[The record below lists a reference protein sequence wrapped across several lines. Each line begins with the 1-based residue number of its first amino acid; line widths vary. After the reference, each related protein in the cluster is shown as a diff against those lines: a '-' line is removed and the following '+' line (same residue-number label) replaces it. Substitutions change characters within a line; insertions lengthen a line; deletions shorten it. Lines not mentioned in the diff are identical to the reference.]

1 MLKILLRVGNK
12 NHIKMKTYAPIII
25 VLMIITQPVKAE
37 FFSYYPS
44 PSWIYPTNNIQVLQ
58 TTKNKHYDGVYPNSI
73 QLLDNGGSYFGFI
86 SFGYFAHYLTAYP
99 ETWGLPVSYAS
110 GFMDD
115 WDDEH
120 VVYLMNPS
128 IGYINPY
135 PKVEGVRNEF
145 LGANNYPI
153 IPPIPHISGSVSGL
167 AMGIRISPSVYRYG
181 VAAYSYL
188 NTSNVLKYGMKIF
201 AYDNAYLY
209 YPNDLELYDIPMS
222 QFNINTQII
231 DIICLQNSYC
241 IISKNNANSSK
252 YRIDT
257 YDYNGNYHGFAYRRM
272 AGTTMNY
279 SKFSF
284 IHEGDY
290 FITIA
295 ETNDG
300 INDKP
305 FIDKIYIDPTTH
317 LLTTGTTNPASLNIP
332 GSNSVNFTGKFELFN
347 TSHILIEGYVPATNK
362 RVIYAINKNSF
373 TGTSFI
379 QERQVLNNN
388 EPFMFLHAISSLD
401 YMRTYSIDAADEL
414 IIKNYEM
421 SFGPFQIIPSP
432 TCFTSAQI
440 AETNWLLPPNTLDYY
455 LTGAIQIVGAF
466 GNNGLILNS
475 LALNQSLILQA
486 DYDFITCSGY
496 KSNEPETIESIEKID
511 IYPNPA
517 NDHLTIESFSNNSLL
532 TIYDL
537 SGKIFLELQMLD
549 YKMEIPID
557 HLQNGIYLIK
567 IDSGNSSEIQK
578 FVKLD

>member
-1 MLKILLRVGNK
+1 
-12 NHIKMKTYAPIII
+12 MKTYATIII
-25 VLMIITQPVKAE
+25 LMMIITQPVKAE
-37 FFSYYPS
+37 FIPYSPFPFWVYPS
-44 PSWIYPTNNIQVLQ
+44 NNIQVLQ
-58 TTKNKHYDGVYPNSI
+58 STKNKHYDGAYPNSI
-73 QLLDNGGSYFGFI
+73 QLLDNGGTNFGFI
-86 SFGYFAHYLTAYP
+86 SFGFEPHYLSAYP

-110 GFMDD
+110 GYMDD

-120 VVYLMNPS
+120 VIYLMNPS

-135 PKVEGVRNEF
+135 PKIEGVYNWT
-145 LGANNYPI
+145 LDIYGYDI
-153 IPPIPHISGSVSGL
+153 IPSVPHISASVLGL
-167 AMGIRISPSVYRYG
+167 AMGIRISPSIYRYG

-188 NTSNVLKYGMKIF
+188 NPSNVLKFGMKIF
-201 AYDNAYLY
+201 AYDNTYLY
-209 YPNDLELYDIPMS
+209 YPNDLELHDIQMP

-241 IISKNNANSSK
+241 IISKNSSNSSK

-257 YDYNGNYHGFAYRRM
+257 YDYNGNYYGFAYRRM

-300 INDKP
+300 INNKP

-317 LLTTGTTNPASLNIP
+317 VLTTGTTNPASLNIP

-347 TSHILIEGYVPATNK
+347 TSQILIEGYVPATNK

-388 EPFMFLHAISSLD
+388 EPFMFLHAITSLD
-401 YMRTYSIDAADEL
+401 YMRTYSIDVADEI

-421 SFGPFQIIPSP
+421 SFSPFQIIPSP
-432 TCFTSAQI
+432 TCFISAEI
-440 AETNWLLPPNTLDYY
+440 AEPNFPLPPNTLDYY

-466 GNNGLILNS
+466 ESNGLILNS

-496 KSNEPETIESIEKID
+496 KSIEPETIESIEKIE

-517 NDHLTIESFSNNSLL
+517 NDHLTIESFSNNSLI

-537 SGKIFLELQMLD
+537 SGKICMDLQMLD

-557 HLQNGIYLIK
+557 HLQNGIYIIK

-578 FVKLD
+578 FVKQD